1 MSADLLVGVAANAM
15 HGPTILTLNISVY
28 NEHSLSKNDG
38 IFHCVQSVRIQSF
51 SGPYF
56 AAFRMNM
63 RMRR

>member
-38 IFHCVQSVRIQSF
+38 IFNHL
-51 SGPYF
+51 
-56 AAFRMNM
+56 
-63 RMRR
+63 